1 MLTHS
6 AVMMFQPRSRQQV
19 TALTQSYDLARV
31 YRDDAVR
38 DSEMISPKHS
48 AMISPGTK
56 AAAAAGRGG
65 VRSRQLLPSAA
76 REQGTRRAVIR
87 AFAEAVRGHG
97 VSSSPSAG
105 DLLQSVT
112 PHE

>member
-1 MLTHS
+1 MNAYAFY

-19 TALTQSYDLARV
+19 TALTQSDDLARV

-56 AAAAAGRGG
+56 AFWQSSSGTDK
-65 VRSRQLLPSAA
+65 AA
-76 REQGTRRAVIR
+76 RSIAIAGTLTPSRA
-87 AFAEAVRGHG
+87 
-97 VSSSPSAG
+97 P
-105 DLLQSVT
+105 
-112 PHE
+112 

>member
-19 TALTQSYDLARV
+19 TALTQSDDLARV

-56 AAAAAGRGG
+56 AAAGRGG

-87 AFAEAVRGHG
+87 ASAEAVRGHG